1 MAIVPVDVFPEA
13 VAGRGLSRT
22 NAVLSL
28 PFDCPSSSDVIVL
41 GRSLEGSGAAAWSG
55 EGPSIPYYEVY
66 PSRLRVP
73 KVQAVSVSAK
83 LTRREAELLD
93 RLTREY
99 GFISKSEAIR
109 SAVRLYLNLF
119 ELRSKDRLRMLQLI
133 NELIAPSVKTS
144 SDLVEEGH
152 REEDEI

>member
-1 MAIVPVDVFPEA
+1 M
-13 VAGRGLSRT
+13 
-22 NAVLSL
+22 
-28 PFDCPSSSDVIVL
+28 
-41 GRSLEGSGAAAWSG
+41 
-55 EGPSIPYYEVY
+55 
-66 PSRLRVP
+66 
-73 KVQAVSVSAK
+73 SAK

-109 SAVRLYLNLF
+109 SAVRLYLSLL

-133 NELIAPSVKTS
+133 NELIAPSSRTS

-152 REEDEI
+152 REEDNL